1 MRIVIHQSQRIH
13 HCPKHY
19 CQQERRWDDSHF
31 APATVGSMVDP
42 QACWPLSKALSY
54 LHTEER
60 CSEGLSRFDTNY
72 GSYTHIVKEKLA
84 EFHMTYFGPLN
95 LKWKDPFSHDTV
107 NFKPVHTW
115 HHILILHLRNTFGVI
130 NNNFDVFQ
138 HNDLSLLFMFLE
150 IEKKK

>member
-1 MRIVIHQSQRIH
+1 
-13 HCPKHY
+13 
-19 CQQERRWDDSHF
+19 
-31 APATVGSMVDP
+31 MVDP

-84 EFHMTYFGPLN
+84 EFHMTFFGPLN

-150 IEKKK
+150 IEKKSKSGDRHIKILLCCIRGIFMGHFVNIEQASYNYSQI